1 MIWIGEEDVGSLVPR
16 DEALVSVLDHGFTVG
31 DGVFETMKVVDR
43 RVFALSRHLRRLDR
57 SASVLGL
64 VAPSHEVIR
73 DAIAE
78 VLFANPQ
85 LLSGSARLRVTLTA
99 GISPLGSD
107 RGQASPTLVVA
118 VMATKTWPDST
129 TVATVPWVR
138 NERSAIAGAKTTS
151 YAENV
156 VALEY
161 AHVRGASEAIFANTV
176 GQLCEGTGSNIF
188 VVVDGVAL
196 TPALGSGCL
205 AGVTRELVLEW
216 SDARE
221 ADLDLGVLQVADEI
235 FLTSSTRDVHPVT
248 RVDDRELMAGP
259 VTAAIREIFRL
270 KSSADL
276 DP

>member
-107 RGQASPTLVVA
+107 RGEASPTLVVA

>member
-1 MIWIGEEDVGSLVPR
+1 MIWIGEGNLGSLVPQ

-31 DGVFETMKVVDR
+31 DGVFETMKVVDG

-57 SASVLGL
+57 SAASLGL
-64 VAPSHEVIR
+64 TVPSHGVIR
-73 DAIAE
+73 DAVGE

-85 LLSGSARLRVTLTA
+85 LLSGSARLRVTLTG

-118 VMATKTWPDST
+118 VMASKAWPE
-129 TVATVPWVR
+129 ATSIAIVPWVR
-138 NERSAIAGAKTTS
+138 NERSAIVGAKTTS

-161 AHVRGASEAIFANTV
+161 AHQRGASEAIFANTV

-196 TPALGSGCL
+196 TPSLGSGCL
-205 AGVTRELVLEW
+205 AGITRELVLEW
-216 SDARE
+216 TDARE
-221 ADLDLGVLQVADEI
+221 VDLDLGILAAADEV

-248 RVDDRELMAGP
+248 RVDDRELKAGL
-259 VTAAIREIFRL
+259 VTAGIQETFRL

>member
-1 MIWIGEEDVGSLVPR
+1 VIWIGEGNLGSLVPQ

-31 DGVFETMKVVDR
+31 DGVFETMKVVDGQA
-43 RVFALSRHLRRLDR
+43 FALSRHLRRLDR
-57 SASVLGL
+57 SAASLGL

-73 DAIAE
+73 EAVSE
-78 VLFANPQ
+78 VLFANSE
-85 LLSGSARLRVTLTA
+85 LLSGSVRLRVTLTG

-118 VMATKTWPDST
+118 VMATKAWPDST

-196 TPALGSGCL
+196 TPTLGSGCL
-205 AGVTRELVLEW
+205 AGITRELVLEW
-216 SDARE
+216 TDASE
-221 ADLDLGVLQVADEI
+221 ADLDLGVLASADEI

-248 RVDDRELMAGP
+248 RVDDRELKAGS
-259 VTAAIREIFRL
+259 VTAGIRETFRL

>member
-1 MIWIGEEDVGSLVPR
+1 MIWIGEGNFGSLVPP

-31 DGVFETMKVVDR
+31 DGVFETMKVVDG
-43 RVFALSRHLRRLDR
+43 RVFALKRHLRRLDR
-57 SASVLGL
+57 SAASLGL
-64 VAPSHEVIR
+64 TAPSHEVIR
-73 DAIAE
+73 DAGAE

-85 LLSGSARLRVTLTA
+85 LLTGSARLRVTLTG

-118 VMATKTWPDST
+118 VMASKAWPDST
-129 TVATVPWVR
+129 IVATVPWVR
-138 NERSAIAGAKTTS
+138 NERSAITGAKTTS

-161 AHVRGASEAIFANTV
+161 AQQRGASEAIFANSV

-196 TPALGSGCL
+196 TPTLDSGCL
-205 AGVTRELVLEW
+205 AGITRELVLEW
-216 SDARE
+216 SEVQE
-221 ADLDLGVLQVADEI
+221 ADLDVDILRTADEI

-248 RVDDRELMAGP
+248 RVDDRELEVGLMTAG
-259 VTAAIREIFRL
+259 IRETFRR

>member
-1 MIWIGEEDVGSLVPR
+1 
-16 DEALVSVLDHGFTVG
+16 
-31 DGVFETMKVVDR
+31 MKVVDR

>member
-161 AHVRGASEAIFANTV
+161 AHARGASEAIFANTV

>member
-1 MIWIGEEDVGSLVPR
+1 VIWIGEEDVGSLVPR

-31 DGVFETMKVVDR
+31 DGVFETMKVVDG

-64 VAPSHEVIR
+64 VTPSHEVIR

-248 RVDDRELMAGP
+248 RVDDRELMAGA

>member
-1 MIWIGEEDVGSLVPR
+1 VIWIGEEDVGSLVPR

-205 AGVTRELVLEW
+205 AGVTRELVLE
-216 SDARE
+216 
-221 ADLDLGVLQVADEI
+221 I

>member
-1 MIWIGEEDVGSLVPR
+1 VIWIGEEDVGSLVPR

>member
-161 AHVRGASEAIFANTV
+161 AHARGASEAIFANTV

-259 VTAAIREIFRL
+259 VTAAIREVFRL

>member
-1 MIWIGEEDVGSLVPR
+1 VIWIGEEDVGSLVPR

-31 DGVFETMKVVDR
+31 DGVFETMKVVDG

-64 VAPSHEVIR
+64 VTPSHEVIR

-248 RVDDRELMAGP
+248 RIDDRELTAGP
-259 VTAAIREIFRL
+259 VTAGIRESFRL

>member
-1 MIWIGEEDVGSLVPR
+1 MIWIGEGDLGSLVPQ

-31 DGVFETMKVVDR
+31 DGVFETMKVVDGQA
-43 RVFALSRHLRRLDR
+43 FALNRHLRRLDR
-57 SASVLGL
+57 SAAALGL
-64 VAPSHEVIR
+64 IAPSHAVIR
-73 DAIAE
+73 EAVAE
-78 VLFANPQ
+78 VLFANLE
-85 LLSGSARLRVTLTA
+85 LLSGSARLRVTLTG

-118 VMATKTWPDST
+118 VMASKAWSEST
-129 TVATVPWVR
+129 TIATVPWVR

-161 AHVRGASEAIFANTV
+161 AHQRGASEAIFANTV

-196 TPALGSGCL
+196 TPTLASGCL
-205 AGVTRELVLEW
+205 AGITRELVLEW
-216 SDARE
+216 TDARE
-221 ADLDLGVLQVADEI
+221 AVLDLGVLASADEI

-248 RVDDRELMAGP
+248 RVDDRELKAGP
-259 VTAAIREIFRL
+259 LTAGIRETFRL